1 MNSIER
7 PEIMVGD
14 RKISFEVGGVARQA
28 AGAALVRMGDT
39 VVLVAAANGTKPRED
54 RDFFPLTVDYRERTY
69 AAGRIPGGFFK
80 REGKARDSEI
90 LVGRLIDRSIRP
102 LFPEHLRLEVQ
113 ITALTL
119 AHDGMHDTDI
129 ISMLGASVALG
140 MSSLPW
146 NGPIGAVR
154 IGRIDERFILNPTQD
169 EQDRSVL
176 DLVVAGKKGSILMV
190 ESGSL
195 ELSEELLL
203 EALDLAQ
210 KEIDRLCD
218 MQTELFAKIGKPK
231 MVVPPPAKD
240 ETLSKKVEEL
250 ARSKFAEAM
259 RIAEKGARESF
270 IDALVKDVQVKL
282 AAEFPDRGGEI
293 GGLLATL
300 EYEEARRLILHDK
313 RRTDGRGFEDIRPI
327 SIQTAVLPRVHGSAI
342 FTRGQTQALATVT
355 LGSPSDQQIMDE
367 LGGEYKERFLLH
379 YNFPGFSTGEPKAER
394 GPGRREIGHGALAK
408 RALAALLPDAETF
421 PYTIRVVSDILE
433 SNGSSSMAT
442 VCGGSLAMFDAGVP
456 LKRAVAG
463 IAMGLVKEGD
473 QYAVV
478 TDIMGM
484 EDHLGDMD
492 FKVAGTTQGVTALQ
506 MDIKIEGISVEI
518 MKQALQQAKR
528 ARLFV
533 LEKMEQ
539 ALSAPRPDLSA
550 NAPRMQVVQI
560 PVDKIGALI
569 GPGGKN
575 IRRLID
581 ESGAQVEVEDD
592 GKVYITALDKA
603 SMETAVRQVE
613 GYSAEVEPGKIYKGT
628 VVRIMPKLGAFVEIL
643 PGKDGLVHI
652 SQLDVTR
659 VERVEDVVKVGDEL
673 EVKVLEIDNMGR
685 INLSRRAVIK
695 PGSELEV
702 PPRAPRREGGFERR
716 GGFRGG
722 ERREER
728 RPPERREVVERRSED
743 RPGRGYE

>member
-1 MNSIER
+1 M
-7 PEIMVGD
+7 
-14 RKISFEVGGVARQA
+14 
-28 AGAALVRMGDT
+28 
-39 VVLVAAANGTKPRED
+39 
-54 RDFFPLTVDYRERTY
+54 
-69 AAGRIPGGFFK
+69 
-80 REGKARDSEI
+80 
-90 LVGRLIDRSIRP
+90 
-102 LFPEHLRLEVQ
+102 
-113 ITALTL
+113 
-119 AHDGMHDTDI
+119 
-129 ISMLGASVALG
+129 
-140 MSSLPW
+140 
-146 NGPIGAVR
+146 
-154 IGRIDERFILNPTQD
+154 
-169 EQDRSVL
+169 
-176 DLVVAGKKGSILMV
+176 
-190 ESGSL
+190 
-195 ELSEELLL
+195 ELSEEILL

-218 MQTELFAKIGKPK
+218 MQTELFAKIGKQK

-240 ETLSKKVEEL
+240 DVLAKKVDDL
-250 ARSKFAEAM
+250 ARSKYKEAM
-259 RIAEKGARESF
+259 RIAEKITRESF
-270 IDALVKDVQVKL
+270 IDALVKDVQEKL
-282 AAEFPDRGGEI
+282 AAEYPDRGGEI
-293 GGLLATL
+293 SALLATL
-300 EYEEARRLILHDK
+300 EYEEARHLILHEK

-327 SIQTAVLPRVHGSAI
+327 SIQSSVLPRVHGSAI

-408 RALAALLPDAETF
+408 RALSALLPDAEEF
-421 PYTIRVVSDILE
+421 PYTIRIVSDILE
-433 SNGSSSMAT
+433 SNGSSSMAS

-506 MDIKIEGISVEI
+506 MDIKIEGISIDI

-528 ARLFV
+528 ARLFL

-539 ALSAPRPDLSA
+539 ALPAPRPDLSP

-575 IRRLID
+575 IRRIIE

-613 GYSAEVEPGKIYKGT
+613 GYSAEVETGKIYKGT

-673 EVKVLEIDNMGR
+673 DVKVLEIPTETVEKKFR
-685 INLSRRAVIK
+685 IQTY
-695 PGSELEV
+695 G
-702 PPRAPRREGGFERR
+702 
-716 GGFRGG
+716 
-722 ERREER
+722 
-728 RPPERREVVERRSED
+728 
-743 RPGRGYE
+743 